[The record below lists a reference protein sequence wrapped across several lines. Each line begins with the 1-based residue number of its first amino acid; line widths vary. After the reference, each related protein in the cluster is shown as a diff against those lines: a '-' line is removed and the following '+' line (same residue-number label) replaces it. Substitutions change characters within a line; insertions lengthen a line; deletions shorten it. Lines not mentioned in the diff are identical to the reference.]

1 MLEQFASDNYAGIC
15 PEVMAYLEKANSGY
29 APAYGEDD
37 WTQRATD
44 LFREIFEIDCEVF
57 FVFNGTAANSLAL
70 GTLCRSY
77 HSIVCHEV
85 AHVETDECG
94 APELFTH
101 GSKLLLGKGK
111 NGKLTPES
119 ITEIVNKRS
128 DLHYPKPKAISLTQS
143 TELGTLYT
151 LEELR
156 KVRTVADRYQL
167 KLHMDGARFS
177 NAVAAMAVS
186 PAELTWHSG
195 VDVLCFG
202 GTKIGMALGEAI
214 LFFDRS
220 LAEDFDYHCK
230 QSGQVASKMRYLSAQ
245 FLGLLE
251 TGAWLKNARHAN
263 ACAAYLEEQLAQI
276 AELKILFPRHANAVF
291 VEMPL
296 PLIQTLHEQG
306 WQFYTFIGEGGARLM
321 CSWNTT
327 YERID
332 EFIAAIKQSLVSLR
346 PLTTCES

>member
-1 MLEQFASDNYAGIC
+1 MLEQFASDNYSGIC
-15 PEVMAYLEKANSGY
+15 PEVMAYLEKANVGY
-29 APAYGEDD
+29 AQAYGEDD
-37 WTQRATD
+37 WTQRASD
-44 LFREIFEIDCEVF
+44 LFRQIFAIDCEVF

-70 GTLCRSY
+70 GSLCQSY

-101 GSKLLLGKGK
+101 GSKLLLGKGEK
-111 NGKLTPES
+111 GKLTPES
-119 ITEIVNKRS
+119 ITEIVTKRS

-143 TELGTLYT
+143 TEVGTLYS

-156 KVRTVADRYQL
+156 KIRTVADRYQL

-177 NAVAAMAVS
+177 NAVAAMNVS
-186 PAELTWHSG
+186 PAEITWHSG
-195 VDVLCFG
+195 IDVLCFG
-202 GTKIGMALGEAI
+202 GTKIGMAMGEAI
-214 LFFDRS
+214 LFFNKA

-251 TGAWLKNARHAN
+251 TGAWLKHAKHAN
-263 ACAAYLEEQLAQI
+263 DCAAYLESQLTQLP
-276 AELKILFPRHANAVF
+276 ELKIMFPRQANAVF
-291 VEMPL
+291 VEMPVSA
-296 PLIQTLHEQG
+296 IRTLRQQG
-306 WQFYTFIGEGGARLM
+306 WHFYTFIGVGGVRLV

-332 EFIAAIKQSLVSLR
+332 ELVAAMKQALLELG
-346 PLTTCES
+346 PLAVAE